1 MQTAKQATGSQP
13 KSSDVVKELL
23 SGDLDIYSVA
33 LSNTFDEQLSQR
45 RSERF
50 VLNRIPKG
58 IRKPNAKQSNEKQ
71 PDDKQLN
78 KAEPEAISKENFE
91 AKSEVNSEAKSEV
104 NPKAN
109 PETKSETKQE
119 ANSGANQESNRE
131 ATPGEQKPDKKA
143 IIAEKYRHSA
153 LEVYDKKEKLVTL
166 SLESSLEFGKEQKLK
181 DFEVE
186 KLRLEN
192 RLTWRAIQE
201 FDSDE
206 SSSDDDAAEDMDAD

>member
-1 MQTAKQATGSQP
+1 MQAAKQAASSEP
-13 KSSDVVKELL
+13 KSADVVKELL

-50 VLNRIPKG
+50 VLNRIPKDV
-58 IRKPNAKQSNEKQ
+58 RKTNDKQSDDASKADTRSAEKLEKRAGEQ
-71 PDDKQLN
+71 S
-78 KAEPEAISKENFE
+78 EERPEEK
-91 AKSEVNSEAKSEV
+91 KPEVKSEAKSV
-104 NPKAN
+104 N
-109 PETKSETKQE
+109 
-119 ANSGANQESNRE
+119 
-131 ATPGEQKPDKKA
+131 
-143 IIAEKYRHSA
+143 IAEKYRDSA
-153 LEVYDKKEKLVTL
+153 LEVYDRKEKLVTL
-166 SLESSLEFGKEQKLK
+166 SMESSLEFGKEQKLK

-206 SSSDDDAAEDMDAD
+206 SSSEDEGGADAMDDAD